1 MKTNMGTRYIVYYAL
16 ENTGFYEAY
25 YSEKESNQIPD
36 IVAIFKDEE
45 KAKAMVEEDN
55 KLDYKEILWEE

>member
-1 MKTNMGTRYIVYYAL
+1 MKTNMSTRYIVYYAL
-16 ENTGFYEAY
+16 ENTGFYEVY
-25 YSEKESNQIPD
+25 YSEKESQIPD
-36 IVAIFKDEE
+36 IVAILKDEE

>member
-1 MKTNMGTRYIVYYAL
+1 MKTDMGTRYIVYYAL

-25 YSEKESNQIPD
+25 YSEKESQIPD
-36 IVAIFKDEE
+36 IVAILKDEE

>member
-25 YSEKESNQIPD
+25 YSEKESQISD

-45 KAKAMVEEDN
+45 KAKAMVKKNN
-55 KLDYKEILWEE
+55 KLGYVEVEWEE